1 MHANRVHFEAVGVVV
16 VVHGATAEAVVMD
29 VKVVQGKIQ
38 LKILGCRS
46 PKPTILSLPAMVQ
59 WLCLTGWPWKLCR
72 TCCMRHVLLCVVA

>member
-16 VVHGATAEAVVMD
+16 AVHGATAEAVVMD
-29 VKVVQGKIQ
+29 VKGVQGKIQ
-38 LKILGCRS
+38 LKILFRR

-59 WLCLTGWPWKLCR
+59 WLCLTGLPRRLGQ